1 MAIIKVS
8 NVKENLPDVI
18 RITASGSTKTIKI
31 KK

>member
-8 NVKENLPDVI
+8 TLRENLPNVI
-18 RITASGSTKTIKI
+18 RITASGKVKTVKI

>member
-18 RITASGSTKTIKI
+18 RITSSGSTKTVKI

>member
-8 NVKENLPDVI
+8 NVKNNLPDVI
-18 RITASGSTKTIKI
+18 KVTSSGSVKIFKI

>member
-8 NVKENLPDVI
+8 NVKSNLPDVI
-18 RITASGSTKTIKI
+18 RVTASGSTKTVKV

>member
-8 NVKENLPDVI
+8 NVKNNLPDVI
-18 RITASGSTKTIKI
+18 RVTASGTVKTVKI

>member
-8 NVKENLPDVI
+8 NVKNNLPDVV
-18 RITASGSTKTIKI
+18 RVTASGVTKTVKI

>member
-8 NVKENLPDVI
+8 NVKNDLPDVI
-18 RITASGSTKTIKI
+18 RVTASGSTKTVKI